1 MSEQWVL
8 FLDLRGCFSFALGS
22 FLKQL
27 IVSITA
33 RSIWLSS
40 YQLLG
45 FFKMTI
51 NVSLATKFETENIN
65 GKIDFNLWHNK
76 MCAFLIQQG
85 LLKALKGKDV
95 LPATLSDE
103 EKRNLLQWA
112 HRRTPQQ
119 NRVAK
124 FMKKILWETACWDRQ
139 VSKLFISQKNHIEKK
154 VHECS
159 SM

>member
-103 EKRNLLQWA
+103 EKKNLLQWA

-124 FMKKILWETACWDRQ
+124 FMK
-139 VSKLFISQKNHIEKK
+139 
-154 VHECS
+154 
-159 SM
+159 